1 MNECPQHDCQLLG
14 PRAEVCIGVFTKI
27 PAWSEGGALVQVST
41 HNDQSGDRTE
51 SEAGSNRTAL
61 KIKRASAAFY
71 DAVAEAESAW
81 SLLKVNRENNRLFI
95 RYIRTLHRC
104 ERLRQTLCELTI

>member
-1 MNECPQHDCQLLG
+1 M
-14 PRAEVCIGVFTKI
+14 
-27 PAWSEGGALVQVST
+27 VQVPA
-41 HNDQSGDRTE
+41 HHDQSGDRTE

-71 DAVAEAESAW
+71 EAVEESEAAW
-81 SLLKVNRENNRLFI
+81 SLLKIDRENSRLFL

-104 ERLRQTLCELTI
+104 ERLRLTLCELTGHGFTPAHI